1 MKVTSQPRIYLADSM
16 AEALAQVKR
25 ELGRDAVILRTR
37 TIRDGGLWGVGTR
50 NRVEITAAGNNSSLQ
65 TRQTPDSI
73 RQARDVHFSKAAL
86 DAKGVAVSAA
96 GTAQAP
102 SLDVVVRQELQDIR
116 SLLLNLVHR
125 RRGETES
132 STPAALRPFY
142 QRLIEN
148 DVAEELADRLI
159 EDVRRSVPESQWN
172 DASRIQD
179 CLVQRL
185 AAKLSPAYPIC
196 LSDRAG
202 QCKVVALVGPTGVGK
217 TTTAAKLAAHFSLH
231 EKKRVGLI
239 TIDTYR
245 MAAVEQIRTYARI
258 LRIPL
263 EVVMTPDDLKPAL
276 DRLQNCDLVIVDTV
290 GRSQMDDSRLMEMK
304 RFLDVVRPDET
315 HLVLPAQSAQAVL
328 FKTVEQFSKLGV
340 NRIIFS
346 KLDEAVGIGTMFHVL
361 QRVAV
366 KLSYVT
372 TGQNVPDDIEPGD
385 GRQIARWILD
395 GVRKSTAEVPESVR

>member
-1 MKVTSQPRIYLADSM
+1 M
-16 AEALAQVKR
+16 
-25 ELGRDAVILRTR
+25 
-37 TIRDGGLWGVGTR
+37 
-50 NRVEITAAGNNSSLQ
+50 
-65 TRQTPDSI
+65 
-73 RQARDVHFSKAAL
+73 
-86 DAKGVAVSAA
+86 
-96 GTAQAP
+96 
-102 SLDVVVRQELQDIR
+102 
-116 SLLLNLVHR
+116 
-125 RRGETES
+125 
-132 STPAALRPFY
+132 
-142 QRLIEN
+142 
-148 DVAEELADRLI
+148 AEELADRLI